1 MKEEKYKLSVI
12 VPVYNVEKYL
22 KRCVDSIL
30 RQNYENMEV
39 LLIDDGSTD
48 KSGEICDA
56 IEKSSEKIKV
66 IHQENKGLS
75 EARNAGVD
83 LSKGDYILF
92 IDSDDFI
99 EDEAVSELMS
109 ICNEKQVD
117 VALCHQQDDY
127 GNTARTVTKNT
138 ETFYC
143 TGKEALGLMLEGV
156 KIPGTACAKIVKK
169 EITDGLR
176 FPAGKT
182 YEDAFFNTDLFLRA
196 DTVYCT
202 TAPYYHYWH
211 RKGSITTASFSV
223 KNFDVIDAY
232 TLNLQKVRAL
242 APELESLA
250 LFRYY
255 WSYCV
260 VLDKML
266 MTDNFKTLDRYD
278 EIKSFIKKNW
288 LNIVRC
294 KYLSKFRR
302 MSIIIFI
309 LNVQLYRQIV
319 IFKTNREGLNF

>member
-1 MKEEKYKLSVI
+1 MIKEKYKLSVI

-30 RQNYENMEV
+30 RQDYENMEV

-48 KSGEICDA
+48 KSGKICDELA
-56 IEKSSEKIKV
+56 KNSEKIKV

-75 EARNAGVD
+75 EARNTGIDFA
-83 LSKGDYILF
+83 KGDYILF

-99 EDEAVSELMS
+99 EDEAVCELMS

-127 GNTARTVTKNT
+127 ENVVSSVINKT
-138 ETFYC
+138 EKFFC
-143 TGKEALGLMLEGV
+143 SGKEALAFMLEGV
-156 KIPGTACAKIVKK
+156 KIPGTACAKIIKK
-169 EITDGLR
+169 EITNGLR

-182 YEDAFFNTDLFLRA
+182 YEDAFFNTDLFLKA

-211 RKGSITTASFSV
+211 RKGSITTASFSD
-223 KNFDVIDAY
+223 KNFDIIDAY
-232 TLNLQKVRAL
+232 TLNLEKVRAE
-242 APELESLA
+242 APQLEGLA

-278 EIKSFIKKNW
+278 EIKSFVKKNW
-288 LNIVRC
+288 IDIVRC

-302 MSIIIFI
+302 LSIIIFK
-309 LNVQLYRQIV
+309 LSTQMYRKIV
-319 IFKTNREGLNF
+319 CFKANKESLNF

>member
-1 MKEEKYKLSVI
+1 MIEEKYKLSVI

-48 KSGEICDA
+48 KSGQICDEIA
-56 IEKSSEKIKV
+56 NNSEKIKV

-75 EARNAGVD
+75 EARNAGID
-83 LSKGDYILF
+83 LAKGDYILF

-117 VALCHQQDDY
+117 VAVCHQQDDY
-127 GNTARTVTKNT
+127 ENIVRSLTKNI
-138 ETFYC
+138 ETFFC
-143 TGKEALGLMLEGV
+143 TGKEALAFMLEGI
-156 KIPGTACAKIVKK
+156 KIPGTACAKIIKK
-169 EITDGLR
+169 EITNGIK
-176 FPAGKT
+176 FPAGRT
-182 YEDAFFNTDLFLRA
+182 YEDAFFNTDLFLKA

-211 RKGSITTASFSV
+211 REGSITTVSFSD

-232 TLNLQKVRAL
+232 TLNLKKVRAEV
-242 APELESLA
+242 PQLEALA

-302 MSIIIFI
+302 LSIIIFK
-309 LNVQLYRQIV
+309 LNVQVYRKMV
-319 IFKTNREGLNF
+319 IYKTNREGLNS